1 MKLPIQRKIYA
12 FFKNFLNIN
21 LKIFTRGSFKH
32 CITAEGGGGGGGG
45 GGREGS
51 KLCYELLWKLGG
63 GVGGFTENAT
73 EIQEVSL
80 KYQHQD

>member
-32 CITAEGGGGGGGG
+32 RITAEGGGGGG
-45 GGREGS
+45 S
-51 KLCYELLWKLGG
+51 KLFYELLWKLGG